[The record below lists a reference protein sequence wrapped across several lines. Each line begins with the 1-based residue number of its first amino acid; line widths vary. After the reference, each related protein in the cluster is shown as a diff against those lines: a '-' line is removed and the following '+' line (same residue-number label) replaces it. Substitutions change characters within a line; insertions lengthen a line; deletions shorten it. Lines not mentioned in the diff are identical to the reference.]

1 MKEEEL
7 IKLIKMLSLL
17 YKVRGLYRM
26 GKLDLCYFHPN
37 KAVEV
42 RIDVFLNRVFITRKV
57 VVYKELLPFRLN
69 RNRLLSRGIHF
80 DEVDLEHLPDWAF
93 EMIRFEPTDASET
106 FRQIMRAMVMV

>member
-7 IKLIKMLSLL
+7 IKLIKMLSLI

-26 GKLDLCYFHPN
+26 GKPEVFYFMPN
-37 KAVEV
+37 KAIEV
-42 RIDVFLNRVFITRKV
+42 RIDVFFDRVYIERKIV
-57 VVYKELLPFRLN
+57 IYKELLPFRLD
-69 RNRLLSRGIHF
+69 RNELLGRGIHF
-80 DEVDLEHLPDWAF
+80 DEVDLGHVPDWAF